1 MIGPLSSRPT
11 IITNKR
17 ELNPK
22 EIAARI
28 IKVAQSYIG
37 KTEKPNNGGF
47 TDPTFEKRM
56 REMGFSYRR
65 FLVCPAG

>member
-28 IKVAQSYIG
+28 IKVAQSLYRQ
-37 KTEKPNNGGF
+37 
-47 TDPTFEKRM
+47 D
-56 REMGFSYRR
+56 RE
-65 FLVCPAG
+65 AQ